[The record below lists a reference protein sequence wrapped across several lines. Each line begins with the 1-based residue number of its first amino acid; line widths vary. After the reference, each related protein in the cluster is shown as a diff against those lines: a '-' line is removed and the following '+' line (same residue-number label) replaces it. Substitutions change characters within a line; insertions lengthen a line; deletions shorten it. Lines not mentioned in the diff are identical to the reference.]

1 MENIS
6 QITKVSICNFTDW
19 FVIVANVRKVWV
31 FYKINTAIIKVCKTE
46 KLLGIKRGNRFR
58 RNSRN
63 IVRWWNQLF
72 LLLFFFIAERAARCI
87 SFKNMLLEK
96 NVELFVLTR
105 EIWTVAYLK
114 NKRKDNEK
122 EPREMKLWNLTGSRK
137 IYIAVFNE
145 LLNFYKYGI
154 QNWRRQNN
162 SELVLLFAD
171 INTIFSL

>member
-1 MENIS
+1 MQNW
-6 QITKVSICNFTDW
+6 K
-19 FVIVANVRKVWV
+19 
-31 FYKINTAIIKVCKTE
+31 
-46 KLLGIKRGNRFR
+46 
-58 RNSRN
+58 
-63 IVRWWNQLF
+63 IVRNQTRQPISTKF
-72 LLLFFFIAERAARCI
+72 EKYCAMMKSIISSSFFFIAERAARCI

-122 EPREMKLWNLTGSRK
+122 EPREMKLWNLSGSRK

-154 QNWRRQNN
+154 ENWRRQNN
-162 SELVLLFAD
+162 SELVLPFAD

>member
-1 MENIS
+1 
-6 QITKVSICNFTDW
+6 
-19 FVIVANVRKVWV
+19 
-31 FYKINTAIIKVCKTE
+31 
-46 KLLGIKRGNRFR
+46 
-58 RNSRN
+58 
-63 IVRWWNQLF
+63 
-72 LLLFFFIAERAARCI
+72 
-87 SFKNMLLEK
+87 MLLEK

-162 SELVLLFAD
+162 SELVLPFAD